1 MSPLARVIILHC
13 LPAVAC
19 LLLVEFTPGCSRS
32 SKEDDGTANAQ
43 QFTGRRLE
51 LFVGSASQPPTEDAA
66 RLFEERTGADIEV
79 HFGGSGAML
88 SQMKLAGRGDIYFP
102 GSSDYMELAK
112 REGDVDP
119 ETEIRVAHLIPAINV
134 PAGNPGGIRSLADLA
149 GSSVRVGIARP
160 DSVCVGLYAA
170 EVLERTGLG
179 ERVRT
184 NVVTHAESCAKT
196 AQLVATGQVDAVLG
210 WRVFHYWNPERI
222 ETVLLSPDQVPRIG
236 YLPAAVSRYARDRE
250 LALAFLEFLTSP
262 DGQAIYRRWHYLTT
276 VEEARAFARP
286 DTPVGGEWTLPESW
300 R

>member
-1 MSPLARVIILHC
+1 MNPLTRVTILHC
-13 LPAVAC
+13 YLVMAC
-19 LLLVEFTPGCSRS
+19 LLLVTLIPGCSRCN
-32 SKEDDGTANAQ
+32 KEDDGAANARH
-43 QFTGRRLE
+43 FTGRRLE
-51 LFVGSASQPPTEDAA
+51 LFVGSASQPPTEEAV
-66 RLFEERTGADIEV
+66 RLFEERTGAELDV

-112 REGDVDP
+112 REGDV
-119 ETEIRVAHLIPAINV
+119 ETETETRVAYLLPAINV
-134 PAGNPGGIRSLADLA
+134 PAGNPRAIRSLADLA
-149 GSSVRVGIARP
+149 GPGVRVGIARP
-160 DSVCVGLYAA
+160 DSVCVGLYAV

-179 ERVRT
+179 ERVRS

-222 ETVLLSPDQVPRIG
+222 ETVQLSPDQVPRIG
-236 YLPAAVSRYARDRE
+236 YIPAAVSRYARDRE
-250 LALAFLEFLTSP
+250 LALAFLEFLTSS

-276 VEEARAFARP
+276 EDEARALARP